1 MLRGILRQ
9 GAKSSPIV
17 VVAAALIL
25 VQPCG
30 VEQVGWRQN
39 ATSDLEGKRGA
50 RGVASDRVSHLHR
63 QQVGAG
69 LQFPHR
75 NRLTHQQRSKSVEAL
90 TIQRVIRHLTFH
102 RVVEP
107 ADEVLHPQR

>member
-50 RGVASDRVSHLHR
+50 RGVAGDRVSHLHR

-75 NRLTHQQRSKSVEAL
+75 NRLTHQQRAKAVEAL
-90 TIQRVIRHLTFH
+90 AIQRVIRHLTFH